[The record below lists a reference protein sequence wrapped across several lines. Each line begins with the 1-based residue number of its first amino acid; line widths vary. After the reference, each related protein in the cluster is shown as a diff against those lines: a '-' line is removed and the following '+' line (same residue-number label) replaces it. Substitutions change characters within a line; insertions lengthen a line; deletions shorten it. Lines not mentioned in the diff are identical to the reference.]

1 MGDTVLAIAVATP
14 LLDTLDLDTAVDT
27 TEDSATAV
35 ATTASVRLRLSPSTD
50 TLAWA
55 TLVLTPSPPPPST
68 LLLLPLLLPP
78 GPSPPPLW
86 PPLPS
91 TTPLPTPPPPWLLLK
106 LRPILTTDT
115 ATLELATLD
124 LGATEDMDTVLDT
137 AVATPL
143 LDTLVLATAVATTD
157 MDTATAVATDSM
169 VRFTKPKE
177 KRNSRHSANP

>member
-1 MGDTVLAIAVATP
+1 MGPLVPTSPMATLPLASTVLT
-14 LLDTLDLDTAVDT
+14 LLEPFTLPRG
-27 TEDSATAV
+27 
-35 ATTASVRLRLSPSTD
+35 RLRPS
-50 TLAWA
+50 LR
-55 TLVLTPSPPPPST
+55 
-68 LLLLPLLLPP
+68 
-78 GPSPPPLW
+78 
-86 PPLPS
+86 
-91 TTPLPTPPPPWLLLK
+91 LK

-169 VRFTKPKE
+169 VRFTEPKE
-177 KRNSRHSANP
+177 KRNSRRSANP